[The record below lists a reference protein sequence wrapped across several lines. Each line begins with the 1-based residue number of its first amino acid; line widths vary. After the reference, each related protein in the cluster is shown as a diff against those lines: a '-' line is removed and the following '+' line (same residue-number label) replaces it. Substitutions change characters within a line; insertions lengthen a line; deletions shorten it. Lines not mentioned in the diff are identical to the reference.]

1 VDIACSHRGNVT
13 RDALCDVCGGVLAKG
28 QPFDVFACA
37 KHGECSLQRMRRDVR
52 PCITCQDLPWHVTRA
67 AELGPQQE
75 SYHADDHA
83 HTRPAQAG

>member
-1 VDIACSHRGNVT
+1 VDIACPHRGNVT

-67 AELGPQQE
+67 AELGQQQE